1 MGASFKFIIRK
12 QALKLDGTTNIYIR
26 FIVDRKVQYIK
37 TNINILPKNFN
48 KASQQISKKDCLHHE
63 KNFCINEISNNIT
76 KRILQ
81 HEQQNAPIFLSDL
94 LDAYKQKNNID
105 LMAYTVQLCEQKK
118 LTKSRTSHVIKS
130 IKYLLEYSNK
140 TNLYNL
146 TTSTI
151 LGFRNYLSNTLSKN
165 SVISQLSRIRSV
177 YNAAFNDG
185 IIKYKPFDKV
195 TIGVGSNKQLY
206 FTKEEVFLLIDGL
219 NNISESK
226 KIILEAFLFGC
237 FTGLRFSDLLRL
249 KIDNLKAF
257 EDKYYIEFVQGK
269 TKVKNIVPLNN
280 FALKYIDFTTKKHL
294 FPQLTNQHYNRELKE
309 IAAQIGFEKYISFH
323 ISRHTFITIS
333 QQLGMSLSDVSKI
346 AGHTNIKTTQGY
358 THHNFKSLFD
368 SISKWD
374 N

>member
-26 FIVDRKVQYIK
+26 FIVDRKVQFIK
-37 TNINILPKNFN
+37 TNINVLPNNFLLV
-48 KASQQISKKDCLHHE
+48 AQQVSKKDVLHHE

-81 HEQQNAPIFLSDL
+81 HEQQNSPLFLSDL
-94 LDAYKQKNNID
+94 IEAYKQKNNID
-105 LMAYTVQLCEQKK
+105 LMAYTIQLCEQKK
-118 LTKSRTSHVIKS
+118 LTRSRKSQVIKS
-130 IKYLLEYSNK
+130 VSYLLAFNPK
-140 TNLYNL
+140 ANLYNL

-151 LGFRNYLSNTLSKN
+151 LGFKNHLSNTLAKN
-165 SVISQLSRIRSV
+165 TVISQLSRIRSV

-185 IIKYKPFDKV
+185 VIKYKPFDKV
-195 TIGVGSNKQLY
+195 AIGVGTNKQLY
-206 FTKEEVFLLIDGL
+206 FTKDEVFALVHKM
-219 NNISESK
+219 NFVSESK
-226 KIILEAFLFGC
+226 QKILSAFLFGC

-249 KIDNLKAF
+249 KIDNVKAF
-257 EDKYYIEFVQGK
+257 DNKYYIEFVQGK

-280 FALKYIDFTTKKHL
+280 YALKYIDKTANKYL

-309 IAAQIGFEKYISFH
+309 IAEQIGFEKYISFH
-323 ISRHTFITIS
+323 ISRHTFITLS
-333 QQLGMSLSDVSKI
+333 QQIGISLSDVSKI

-358 THHNFKSLFD
+358 THHNLSSLFD
-368 SISKWD
+368 SISKW